1 MRLDQLDTTEPG
13 LEALKGIRVLVVDD
27 NAALRGLLR
36 VSLQAFGCRSVLE
49 ASSVDRA
56 LDLLDSSPVDLVI
69 TDWKMS
75 PRDGLDL
82 VQTIRTP
89 LVNDYSRIPV
99 VMLTAYSDT
108 IKMRDARNAGV
119 NEFLVKP
126 FTAERLARALICAL
140 GESRDF
146 ITTDDFF
153 GPDRRSVPRAP
164 SSKNSLHIAAH
175 R

>member
-1 MRLDQLDTTEPG
+1 MRLDQPNTEQPG
-13 LEALKGIRVLVVDD
+13 LETLKGVRVLVVDD

-36 VSLQAFGCRSVLE
+36 VSLQAFGCQCVLE
-49 ASSVDRA
+49 AASVDRA
-56 LDLLDSSPVDLVI
+56 LDHLDSSPVDLII

-82 VQTIRTP
+82 VQTIRKP
-89 LVNDYSRIPV
+89 LVNSYSRVPV

-108 IKMRDARNAGV
+108 VRMRDARDAGV

-140 GESRDF
+140 GETREF

-164 SSKNSLHIAAH
+164 SSKNDLDIAAH